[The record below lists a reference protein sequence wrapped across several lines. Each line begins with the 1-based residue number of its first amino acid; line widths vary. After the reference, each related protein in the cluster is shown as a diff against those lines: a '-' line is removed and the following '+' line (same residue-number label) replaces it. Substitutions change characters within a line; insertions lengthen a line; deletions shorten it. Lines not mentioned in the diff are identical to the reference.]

1 MILIL
6 TKKTNLH
13 FLLTI
18 ENLFNYRFLHYFY
31 EEIKSENYLMAN
43 IKNRRLF
50 TSYISITV
58 IMSVVLFLFGFFG
71 IFFISSNSM
80 ANSFKENFS
89 VSIFFKEDAKNIEIT
104 QLQNE
109 ILMSD
114 YVEKLKYVS
123 KDEAVL
129 LMKDEYGQDFIKELG
144 FNPLVN
150 SIDFNLKSE
159 YVEATLLDSISKLI
173 ENKNYIDEIVYD
185 KNLINIINDN
195 IKRISLWLMPSI
207 IILLIITFLV
217 INSSIRLSIYSNRQ
231 LIKTMQ
237 LVGATK
243 AFIRKP
249 FIKINIFLSLIS
261 SIISISAIILLI
273 YYIDLNISFV
283 DNISIE
289 SVITLFI
296 IILSLGL
303 FISYISTFFASQ
315 NILKI
320 KADNLDV

>member
-1 MILIL
+1 
-6 TKKTNLH
+6 
-13 FLLTI
+13 
-18 ENLFNYRFLHYFY
+18 
-31 EEIKSENYLMAN
+31 MAN

-50 TSYISITV
+50 TSYISITI

-71 IFFISSNSM
+71 VFFISSNSI

-109 ILMSD
+109 LLMSD

-129 LMKDEYGQDFIKELG
+129 LMKEEYGQDFIKELG

-150 SIDFNLKSE
+150 SIDLNLKSE
-159 YVEATLLDSISKLI
+159 YVEETSLDSISRLI
-173 ENKNYIDEIVYD
+173 ENKNYVDEIVYD

-231 LIKTMQ
+231 IIKTMQ

-243 AFIRKP
+243 SFIRKP

-261 SIISISAIILLI
+261 SVISISTIILLI

-289 SVITLFI
+289 SVITLFL

-303 FISYISTFFASQ
+303 FISYISTFFATQ

>member
-1 MILIL
+1 
-6 TKKTNLH
+6 
-13 FLLTI
+13 
-18 ENLFNYRFLHYFY
+18 
-31 EEIKSENYLMAN
+31 MAN

-50 TSYISITV
+50 TSYVSITI

-71 IFFISSNSM
+71 IFFISSNSI

-159 YVEATLLDSISKLI
+159 YVEATLLDSISRLI
-173 ENKNYIDEIVYD
+173 ENKNYVDEIVYD

-289 SVITLFI
+289 SVITLFLI
-296 IILSLGL
+296 IICLGL
-303 FISYISTFFASQ
+303 FISYISTFFATQ

>member
-1 MILIL
+1 
-6 TKKTNLH
+6 
-13 FLLTI
+13 
-18 ENLFNYRFLHYFY
+18 
-31 EEIKSENYLMAN
+31 MAN

-50 TSYISITV
+50 TSYVSITI

-71 IFFISSNSM
+71 IFFISSNSI

-89 VSIFFKEDAKNIEIT
+89 VSIFFKENAKNIEIT

-129 LMKDEYGQDFIKELG
+129 IMKDEYGQDFIKELG

-159 YVEATLLDSISKLI
+159 YVEATLLDSISRLI
-173 ENKNYIDEIVYD
+173 ENKNYVDEIVYD

-217 INSSIRLSIYSNRQ
+217 INSSIKLSIYSNRQ

-289 SVITLFI
+289 SVITLFL

-303 FISYISTFFASQ
+303 FISYISTFFATQ

>member
-1 MILIL
+1 
-6 TKKTNLH
+6 
-13 FLLTI
+13 
-18 ENLFNYRFLHYFY
+18 
-31 EEIKSENYLMAN
+31 MAN

-50 TSYISITV
+50 TSYISITI

-71 IFFISSNSM
+71 IFFISSNSI

-159 YVEATLLDSISKLI
+159 YVEATLLDSISRLI
-173 ENKNYIDEIVYD
+173 ENKNYVDEIVYD

-195 IKRISLWLMPSI
+195 IKRISLWIMPSI
-207 IILLIITFLV
+207 IVLLIITFLV

-243 AFIRKP
+243 TFIRKP

-273 YYIDLNISFV
+273 YYIDLNISFI

-289 SVITLFI
+289 SVITLFL

-303 FISYISTFFASQ
+303 FISYISTFFATQ

>member
-1 MILIL
+1 
-6 TKKTNLH
+6 
-13 FLLTI
+13 
-18 ENLFNYRFLHYFY
+18 
-31 EEIKSENYLMAN
+31 MAN

-50 TSYISITV
+50 TSYISITI

-71 IFFISSNSM
+71 IFFISSNSI

-150 SIDFNLKSE
+150 SIDFNLKSQ
-159 YVEATLLDSISKLI
+159 YVEATLLDSISRLI
-173 ENKNYIDEIVYD
+173 ENKNYVDEIVYD

-237 LVGATK
+237 IVGATK

-289 SVITLFI
+289 SVITLFL

-303 FISYISTFFASQ
+303 FISYISTFFATQ

>member
-1 MILIL
+1 M
-6 TKKTNLH
+6 T
-13 FLLTI
+13 
-18 ENLFNYRFLHYFY
+18 
-31 EEIKSENYLMAN
+31 N

-50 TSYISITV
+50 TSYISITI

-71 IFFISSNSM
+71 IFFISSNSI

-159 YVEATLLDSISKLI
+159 YVEATLLDSISRLI

-249 FIKINIFLSLIS
+249 FIKINILLSLIS

-273 YYIDLNISFV
+273 YYIDLNISFI

-303 FISYISTFFASQ
+303 FISYISTFFATQ

>member
-1 MILIL
+1 
-6 TKKTNLH
+6 
-13 FLLTI
+13 
-18 ENLFNYRFLHYFY
+18 
-31 EEIKSENYLMAN
+31 MAN

-50 TSYISITV
+50 TSYISITI

-71 IFFISSNSM
+71 VFFISSNSI

-159 YVEATLLDSISKLI
+159 YVEATLLDSISRLI
-173 ENKNYIDEIVYD
+173 ENKNYVDEIVYD

-273 YYIDLNISFV
+273 YYIDLNISIV

-289 SVITLFI
+289 SVITLFL

-303 FISYISTFFASQ
+303 FISYISTFFATQ

>member
-1 MILIL
+1 
-6 TKKTNLH
+6 
-13 FLLTI
+13 
-18 ENLFNYRFLHYFY
+18 
-31 EEIKSENYLMAN
+31 MAN

-50 TSYISITV
+50 TSYISITI

-71 IFFISSNSM
+71 IFFISSNSI

-109 ILMSD
+109 LLMSD

-159 YVEATLLDSISKLI
+159 YVEAALLDSISKLI
-173 ENKNYIDEIVYD
+173 ENKNYVDEIVYD

-249 FIKINIFLSLIS
+249 FIKINILLSLIS

-289 SVITLFI
+289 SVITLFL

-303 FISYISTFFASQ
+303 FISYISTFFATQ

>member
-1 MILIL
+1 
-6 TKKTNLH
+6 
-13 FLLTI
+13 
-18 ENLFNYRFLHYFY
+18 
-31 EEIKSENYLMAN
+31 MAN

-71 IFFISSNSM
+71 IFFISSNSI

-109 ILMSD
+109 LLMSD

-129 LMKDEYGQDFIKELG
+129 LMKEEYGQDFIKELG

-159 YVEATLLDSISKLI
+159 YVEATLLDSISRLI
-173 ENKNYIDEIVYD
+173 ENKNYVDEIVYD

-289 SVITLFI
+289 SVIILFL

-303 FISYISTFFASQ
+303 FISYISTFFATQ

>member
-1 MILIL
+1 
-6 TKKTNLH
+6 
-13 FLLTI
+13 
-18 ENLFNYRFLHYFY
+18 
-31 EEIKSENYLMAN
+31 MAN

-50 TSYISITV
+50 TSYISITI

-71 IFFISSNSM
+71 IFFISSNSI

-159 YVEATLLDSISKLI
+159 YVEATLLDSISRLI

-231 LIKTMQ
+231 LIKTKQ

-243 AFIRKP
+243 AFIRRP

-261 SIISISAIILLI
+261 SIISISVIILLI
-273 YYIDLNISFV
+273 YYIDLNISFI

-303 FISYISTFFASQ
+303 FISYISTFFATQ

>member
-1 MILIL
+1 
-6 TKKTNLH
+6 
-13 FLLTI
+13 
-18 ENLFNYRFLHYFY
+18 
-31 EEIKSENYLMAN
+31 MAN

-50 TSYISITV
+50 TSYISITI

-71 IFFISSNSM
+71 IFFISSNSI

-129 LMKDEYGQDFIKELG
+129 LMKDEYGQDFMKELG

-150 SIDFNLKSE
+150 SIDFNLKSK

-173 ENKNYIDEIVYD
+173 ENKNYVDEIVYD

-289 SVITLFI
+289 SVITLFL

-303 FISYISTFFASQ
+303 FISYISTFFATQ

>member
-1 MILIL
+1 
-6 TKKTNLH
+6 
-13 FLLTI
+13 
-18 ENLFNYRFLHYFY
+18 
-31 EEIKSENYLMAN
+31 MAN

-50 TSYISITV
+50 ASYISITI

-71 IFFISSNSM
+71 IFFISSNSI

-109 ILMSD
+109 LLMSD
-114 YVEKLKYVS
+114 YVEKLKFVS
-123 KDEAVL
+123 KDEAVI

-159 YVEATLLDSISKLI
+159 YVEATLLDSISRLI
-173 ENKNYIDEIVYD
+173 ENKNYVDEIVYD
-185 KNLINIINDN
+185 KNLINIVNDN

-261 SIISISAIILLI
+261 SIISISAINLLI

-283 DNISIE
+283 DKISIE
-289 SVITLFI
+289 SVITLFLI
-296 IILSLGL
+296 IVSLGL
-303 FISYISTFFASQ
+303 FISYISTFFATQ

-320 KADNLDV
+320 KADNLDI

>member
-1 MILIL
+1 
-6 TKKTNLH
+6 
-13 FLLTI
+13 
-18 ENLFNYRFLHYFY
+18 
-31 EEIKSENYLMAN
+31 MAN

-50 TSYISITV
+50 TSYISITI

-71 IFFISSNSM
+71 IFFISSNSI

-109 ILMSD
+109 LLMSD

-173 ENKNYIDEIVYD
+173 ENKNYVDEIVYD
-185 KNLINIINDN
+185 KNLINLINDN

-289 SVITLFI
+289 SVITLFL

-303 FISYISTFFASQ
+303 FISYISTFFATQ